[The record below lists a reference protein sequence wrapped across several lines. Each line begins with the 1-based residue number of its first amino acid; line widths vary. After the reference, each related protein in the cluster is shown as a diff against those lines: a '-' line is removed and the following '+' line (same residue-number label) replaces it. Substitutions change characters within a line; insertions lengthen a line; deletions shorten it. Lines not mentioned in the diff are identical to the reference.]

1 MGFTVISLVCFQQ
14 LDSSPGVSINT
25 LAIWNRAQGFWA
37 TNVKLSNKEIWT
49 HHTFGEL
56 IHSSREIR
64 RKAAACPRLIYFLLS
79 QGQGVLLYRER
90 NEDFL
95 IGKEELLLGKE
106 IFPSLEVN
114 RSALGF

>member
-1 MGFTVISLVCFQQ
+1 MGFTIILLVCFQQ

-25 LAIWNRAQGFWA
+25 LAIWNHAQGFWA
-37 TNVKLSNKEIWT
+37 TNIKLSNKEIWT
-49 HHTFGEL
+49 HRTFGEL
-56 IHSSREIR
+56 IHSPREIR
-64 RKAAACPRLIYFLLS
+64 RKAAASPRLIYFLLS

-95 IGKEELLLGKE
+95 IGKEQLLLGKE